1 VKHYV
6 TTLTDTEIQN
16 MRELAKKRDAKK
28 ALFGAGRH
36 GKLTSSSEESHFRG
50 LVGEFAVAKFFGTQ
64 LDTAIHD
71 DHGDEGF
78 DVEVAG
84 LKADIKVAA
93 HPMAWKDPIL
103 KVPCGS
109 RKDMTKLEKSQL
121 FICCAFDVST
131 NRLKICGFVDVDE
144 LKASPQERMNLRGG
158 GQGPLNY
165 IVKKE
170 NLRDIDE
177 LR

>member
-1 VKHYV
+1 MKMYV
-6 TTLTDTEIQN
+6 TKLSDTEIQN
-16 MRELAKKRDAKK
+16 MRGLAKKRDSKK
-28 ALFGAGRH
+28 VLFGSGRH

-64 LDTAIHD
+64 LDTTIHET
-71 DHGDEGF
+71 HGDEGF

-103 KVPCGS
+103 KVPCES
-109 RKDMTKLEKSQL
+109 KKDMDKLEKSQL

-131 NRLKICGFVDVDE
+131 NRLKICGYVYNDE
-144 LKASPQERMNLRGG
+144 LKASPRERMNLRGG

-165 IVKKE
+165 IVRKE